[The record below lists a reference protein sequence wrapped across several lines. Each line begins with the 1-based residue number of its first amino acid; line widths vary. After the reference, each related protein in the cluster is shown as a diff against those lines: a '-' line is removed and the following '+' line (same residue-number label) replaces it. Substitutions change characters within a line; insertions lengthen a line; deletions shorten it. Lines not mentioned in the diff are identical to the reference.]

1 MGASISSPARSLH
14 GRLDLRFAR
23 DGDRTRLA
31 CIRRTPPF
39 HVQRLLHLDP
49 ARPAL
54 ARAVVLNTTAGVCA
68 GDRLALT
75 IRVEPTAAVELTSPA
90 MTRVHAMP
98 DGHAETTT
106 RIFVEAGAYL
116 EFLPEPL
123 LLCRDAALRQQT
135 ELCVAPGGVAALG
148 EVIAFGRAA
157 HGELHAY
164 RELDQRTTVLVA
176 GEPRVA
182 ENLRLRP
189 NDEAE
194 LLGVIGRF
202 AAYGSLTLICPE
214 GQAGDVLALSR
225 QRLAACR
232 DIWGGASMLAG
243 GAGVG
248 VRILTSSA
256 RAAQITLR
264 AVIDDFRERASFLL
278 VEQASV

>member
-1 MGASISSPARSLH
+1 
-14 GRLDLRFAR
+14 
-23 DGDRTRLA
+23 
-31 CIRRTPPF
+31 
-39 HVQRLLHLDP
+39 
-49 ARPAL
+49 
-54 ARAVVLNTTAGVCA
+54 VLNTTAGVCA

-135 ELCVAPGGVAALG
+135 ELCVASGGVAALG